1 MILIFEFVFLVAL
14 SGLQSVESRTLSKI
28 FLIIFRNK
36 LGLSCAKLTVVWLGL
51 KLSNELKIED
61 ENVGDE

>member
-1 MILIFEFVFLVAL
+1 MRL
-14 SGLQSVESRTLSKI
+14 SWGCDKNYEKKERY
-28 FLIIFRNK
+28 K
-36 LGLSCAKLTVVWLGL
+36 LGLSCAKLTVVWFGL